1 MPAIMTETMSGA
13 TTEPI
18 LDPTIPAIA
27 NQPVLPTVTYDG
39 VTMTIT
45 AYVIVS
51 FSNTD
56 PSGLSIQAPLIAIPA
71 ATPAS
76 TSPWT
81 VLWIAQADATLAWAS
96 FGTNGVDI
104 DSIFVRSTTPGLPQD
119 QQQKQIKNAV
129 PVAFNYRITVTGAQT
144 DGTVTGARTIGTV
157 TGARTLFN
165 LPLTTTQDPTIVVTM
180 DPVGS

>member
-1 MPAIMTETMSGA
+1 MVLAQSPSIRCLQNNFFQRGMPMPAIMTETMSGA

-76 TSPWT
+76 TSP
-81 VLWIAQADATLAWAS
+81 
-96 FGTNGVDI
+96 
-104 DSIFVRSTTPGLPQD
+104 
-119 QQQKQIKNAV
+119 
-129 PVAFNYRITVTGAQT
+129 
-144 DGTVTGARTIGTV
+144 
-157 TGARTLFN
+157 
-165 LPLTTTQDPTIVVTM
+165 
-180 DPVGS
+180 